1 MKTNSI
7 ESVVT
12 AGLCTSCG
20 TCVAI
25 CPKMAVSMAETPGGL
40 LFAQVDDAACIACG
54 LCVRA
59 CGGAQLAPGLL
70 PDNID
75 PFKGE
80 VLAAYCGY
88 ASDPEIRLR
97 GQSGGVVTALL
108 SFMLESGR
116 IDQALVNR
124 MPDDGTLRPQPFW
137 AHNKKELLSSQ
148 GSKYCPVALNTAIPR
163 DIGKDGKKSAIV
175 GLPCHLHSLR
185 NVQKFNAHWG
195 SGIECTIGLF
205 CDRILAF
212 SAMDYLVKKAKFS
225 KKNVINFRY
234 KDKTEGEFPGDICI
248 HTNTGKQVQLPS
260 RERVAIK
267 DLFTPPRCRLCF
279 DKMNVLS
286 DIAVGDAWGVK
297 EGKEGFSVLI
307 ARTASALAL
316 LEAAQQAGYL
326 HLGEIAPEG
335 VFTGQGVEI
344 RRKQWTA
351 FTKARQDLQNQVPYF
366 GIESKYED
374 NNIEDIR
381 GFIWDQIRWQDKFLK
396 RKTTE
401 RIMRKLEFNNLLRKI
416 KNKLSFN
423 R

>member
-1 MKTNSI
+1 MS
-7 ESVVT
+7 
-12 AGLCTSCG
+12 
-20 TCVAI
+20 
-25 CPKMAVSMAETPGGL
+25 ETPGGL
-40 LFAQVDDAACIACG
+40 LFAQVDGEACIACG

-163 DIGKDGKKSAIV
+163 NIGKDGKRSAIV

-185 NVQKFNAHWG
+185 NVQQFNAHWKDG
-195 SGIECTIGLF
+195 VECTIGLF
-205 CDRILAF
+205 CDRTLAY
-212 SAMDYLVKKAKFS
+212 SAIDFLIGKGGTT
-225 KKNVINFRY
+225 KNDVATFRFR
-234 KDKTEGEFPGDICI
+234 DKTQGGWPGSILIRCKDG
-248 HTNTGKQVQLPS
+248 TEVRVLTQ
-260 RERVAIK
+260 ERQRVK
-267 DLFTPPRCRLCF
+267 DYFTPPRCRLCF

-307 ARTASALAL
+307 ARTASGLKALG
-316 LEAAQQAGYL
+316 EAQEAGYL
-326 HLGEIAPEG
+326 SLTEIDSELIFNG
-335 VFTGQGVEI
+335 QDVETRRKNWCTFSKICTGFGSKKPDVEI
-344 RRKQWTA
+344 RRQYIVDDEKNSRDRIITLCRWDESLRTA
-351 FTKARQDLQNQVPYF
+351 QTTGGILRTVSRGSSLFQV
-366 GIESKYED
+366 G
-374 NNIEDIR
+374 
-381 GFIWDQIRWQDKFLK
+381 
-396 RKTTE
+396 
-401 RIMRKLEFNNLLRKI
+401 
-416 KNKLSFN
+416 
-423 R
+423 